1 MTYDIGI
8 GRCTEIHEDTVV
20 VKLESVMV
28 QRLSPDQPWQ
38 RSGTSLLRLKR
49 HLCSTLRPPQP
60 DQELYVDRDALSKRS
75 MASLDLMGNGAMIT
89 VDLRALLNDLN
100 PQPSAGPQGK
110 AKTKSQ
116 SGERKQPKR

>member
-8 GRCTEIHEDTVV
+8 GRCAEVYEDTVV

-28 QRLSPDQPWQ
+28 QRLSPAHPWQ

-49 HLCSTLRPPQP
+49 TVCSTLRPPQP
-60 DQELYVDRDALSKRS
+60 DQELYIDRDALMKRS
-75 MASLDLMGNGAMIT
+75 MASLDLMGNGAMVS
-89 VDLRALLNDLN
+89 VDLRALLVDLD

-110 AKTKSQ
+110 AKTKGQ
-116 SGERKQPKR
+116 SSERKPSKR